1 MELRVY
7 TYLIL
12 FTLYCIPAAAATKNA
27 ATPAPV
33 KTFLNNLERLQ
44 LLSDDQSDEAS
55 RLNYENRNCFAGGTA
70 EGNGV
75 KINNSELSFLNI
87 STSYGAS
94 QYCNNLFTLLYRN
107 RALKLSHDIVST
119 EPIVLPDGNGKDEI
133 RFYET
138 KVKKTCIYNG
148 EEKVFWQKF
157 EVNAEDE
164 LIDTLEGYDSKPS
177 NWEDNISD
185 KSNKKNNTER
195 GGSQQSE
202 QGNKPYSPPIQETQP
217 QTEKEL
223 LRLAA
228 RYYTSKDY
236 SSATKTL
243 HQLTAKYPNN
253 AEAWYRLATI
263 IRFKT
268 KWSKTVYAKPKDEA
282 IKYMRKA
289 VDLATGSLRTK
300 AERALFDWEHPYSM

>member
-1 MELRVY
+1 MELRIY
-7 TYLIL
+7 TFFII
-12 FTLYCIPAAAATKNA
+12 FTLNCIPAAASTKNS

-33 KTFLNNLERLQ
+33 RTFLNNLERLQ

-55 RLNYENRNCFAGGTA
+55 RLNYENRDCFAGGTA

-75 KINNSELSFLNI
+75 KIHNSELYFLNI
-87 STSYGAS
+87 SISYGAS

-107 RALKLSHDIVST
+107 RDLKLSHDIVST
-119 EPIVLPDGNGKDEI
+119 EPIVFADANGKDEI
-133 RFYET
+133 RFYDT

-157 EVNAEDE
+157 GVDAEDE

-177 NWEDNISD
+177 NWEGNISD
-185 KSNKKNNTER
+185 KSNKKTNIER

-202 QGNKPYSPPIQETQP
+202 QGNKLYTPPIQETLP

-263 IRFKT
+263 IRFKN
-268 KWSKTVYAKPKDEA
+268 KWSKNVYAKPKETA
-282 IKYMRKA
+282 IEYMRKA
-289 VDLATGSLRTK
+289 VNLATGSLKTK